1 MFFGLL
7 GNLAAKRAPII
18 AALWALV
25 LFIAV
30 LMAPE
35 WSSVV
40 QNGEFAF
47 LPDDAPSRLAEIG
60 FRTAFPDDMLES
72 SVVLVVRREAGSID
86 RNKTD
91 VKAGLQSEDR
101 LFITQVLVPE
111 LHQLTG
117 LQLPADE
124 LDQAA
129 RSDNGEPLAD
139 SEPQAVKPLTES
151 QQRLSQIVHNIQWF
165 EDPKIGDL
173 LDSEDGKASLIV
185 VQLKTEFL
193 DQANAELV
201 NLVEEFI
208 ERLYRTPV
216 RPGGQGEESQVT
228 QTIPAGL
235 DVAISGSAT
244 FGRDMIVESQKSAK
258 ATEHWTVILVVILLI
273 AIYRAPLLALI
284 PLITVAV
291 STAVAISLL
300 AISAQQGWVSLFNGI
315 ETYVTVVVY
324 GAGIDYG
331 LFLMARY
338 REELDD
344 GATIEEAVAR
354 TLKTVGPALA
364 TSAGTSIFGI
374 GMMMFAEFGKFR
386 QAGYAITFGLFIC
399 LVASITLTPAIIRLF
414 GRWAFWPNMASGH
427 GRSETSFLMKT
438 TWLSRLQ
445 RANLLQ
451 SGWRHMAQLVERR
464 PGFTWLLSIASMF
477 PFSVIGVLFFGHL
490 SYGLLSEL
498 PDESTSLKGIQ
509 AIQSHFPAGEVGPV
523 YVMIEAPEIDF
534 RRNSLTPVKL
544 VEQLTKNLEERS
556 DQLGLYSIRSLS
568 SPKGN
573 RKQSNLDPGQN
584 VGQRKLARDYYV
596 SKENHS
602 VTRLDLIFNNDP
614 FSTSSID
621 EFRRL
626 RDELPGLLPEE
637 LAGAKLSFKGPT
649 PNVSDLKDVTDRDQI
664 RIDLLVLVSVYV
676 VLVAL
681 LRRPGICS
689 YLILSVFYSYLA
701 TLGITFFVFWAIDPS
716 GFTGMDWKVPLFLFT
731 ILIAVGE
738 DYNIFLMTRID
749 EEQKVHGPI
758 RGITVA
764 LEKTGGIISS
774 CGIIMAGSFSSLM
787 AGSLLGMDQLG
798 FALAVGVLL
807 DTFVVR
813 PVMVPAFMVLLAQ
826 GRLGVLSRAAGYGR
840 PDISDDTPSVPSA

>member
-7 GNLAAKRAPII
+7 GNLAAKRAPFI
-18 AALWALV
+18 AAFWALA
-25 LFIAV
+25 LLIAV

-72 SVVLVVRREAGSID
+72 SVVLVVRREAGSVD

-91 VKAGLQSEDR
+91 VRAGLQPEDR

-165 EDPKIGDL
+165 KDPKIGDL

-216 RPGGQGEESQVT
+216 RPGGQGEESQVL

-258 ATEHWTVILVVILLI
+258 ATEHWTVILVVILLV

-414 GRWAFWPNMASGH
+414 GRLAFWPNMASGH

-451 SGWRHMAQLVERR
+451 SGWRHMAHLVERR
-464 PGFTWLLSIASMF
+464 PGFTWLLSIAGMF

-556 DQLGLYSIRSLS
+556 DELGLYSIRSLS

-573 RKQSNLDPGQN
+573 RQQSNLDPGQN

-787 AGSLLGMDQLG
+787 AGSMLGMDQLG

-813 PVMVPAFMVLLAQ
+813 PIMVPAFMVLLVQ
-826 GRLGVLSRAAGYGR
+826 GRLGLLSRVAGYGR
-840 PDISDDTPSVPSA
+840 SATIDEAPSVPSA